1 MRLERVWLIY
11 RADSPLALKEARR
24 CSDELEKIGVTTV
37 LGMSGLTADPFPG
50 LLASE
55 PRLPD
60 LAVVLGGDGTVLGA
74 ARHLAVLDVPILS
87 FNVGGHLGFLTH
99 DPGLLRSEGLW
110 QRVLEDRFALE
121 RRMMLQ
127 AAVGAIEPEFKRS
140 KQRPVVPLNYTRG
153 KGDAELCGAERY
165 W

>member
-60 LAVVLGGDGTVLGA
+60 LAVVLEPCLVL
-74 ARHLAVLDVPILS
+74 
-87 FNVGGHLGFLTH
+87 
-99 DPGLLRSEGLW
+99 PGISRSW
-110 QRVLEDRFALE
+110 MFRF
-121 RRMMLQ
+121 
-127 AAVGAIEPEFKRS
+127 
-140 KQRPVVPLNYTRG
+140 
-153 KGDAELCGAERY
+153 
-165 W
+165 